1 MKGQILFKKIGEF
14 MKIRIKEYW
23 NKLKAEYK
31 NKYKEN
37 IFKNYEQ
44 TVPVFEEFRNFLNEL
59 LNKYPT
65 NVDIICILASVELE
79 LGYQETAIKL
89 LEDFILK
96 YKDVINDVDK
106 ARIYTN
112 LGFYY
117 EADKKQ
123 DEYLLEAEKL
133 NSPFVETYKG
143 LALTYFS
150 NYEYNKATENL
161 YKSLKYFEKSLKI
174 TNDYEIY
181 FGYAVCL
188 FETKQYQK
196 AKEIFEELLL
206 EYPNRMRLLLSIS
219 YCEAYLGNKE
229 KAIHYLKQVKVD
241 QDENYYLATDDI
253 HDFQIFEVYYFLEE
267 YDLFLEECEK
277 VIESFYFADWD
288 HYFYTLWLKNES
300 EKFNKYIDK
309 YKNEMLEAIKEA
321 KIDDDFSD
329 EEERQDYIKSYKE
342 DLEKLITMSNKIQNG
357 NYKPKIELK
366 LYPEYECFLIDCI
379 RHNF

>member
-1 MKGQILFKKIGEF
+1 MQILFVF
-14 MKIRIKEYW
+14 QLLQNQNQDIRK
-23 NKLKAEYK
+23 
-31 NKYKEN
+31 
-37 IFKNYEQ
+37 
-44 TVPVFEEFRNFLNEL
+44 
-59 LNKYPT
+59 
-65 NVDIICILASVELE
+65 
-79 LGYQETAIKL
+79 TAIKL
-89 LEDFILK
+89 LEDFISK
-96 YKDVINDVDK
+96 YKNTISDTDK

-112 LGFYY
+112 LGFYH
-117 EADKKQ
+117 EFGEKQ
-123 DEYLLEAEKL
+123 GDIYQKAEKL

-150 NYEYNKATENL
+150 NYEYNKTTEDL
-161 YKSLKYFEKSLKI
+161 YKSLKYFEKALKI

-229 KAIHYLKQVKVD
+229 KAIYYLKQVKVD
-241 QDENYYLATDDI
+241 QDKNYYLATDDI
-253 HDFQIFEVYYFLEE
+253 DDFQVFEVYYFLEE

-288 HYFYTLWLKNES
+288 HYFYTLWIKNEN

-309 YKNEMLEAIKEA
+309 YKNEMLEAIKET
-321 KIDDDFSD
+321 KIDDDFSN
-329 EEERQDYIKSYKE
+329 EEEREEYIKSYKE

-357 NYKPKIELK
+357 K
-366 LYPEYECFLIDCI
+366 L
-379 RHNF
+379 

>member
-1 MKGQILFKKIGEF
+1 MKK
-14 MKIRIKEYW
+14 RIKEYW
-23 NKLKAEYK
+23 DKLEAEYED
-31 NKYKEN
+31 KYKEN

-44 TVPVFEEFRNFLNEL
+44 TVPVFEKFRDFLNEL
-59 LNKYPT
+59 KSEYPT
-65 NVDIICILASVELE
+65 DVDVICILASIELE
-79 LGYQETAIKL
+79 LGYQKTAIKL

-106 ARIYTN
+106 VRIYTN

-150 NYEYNKATENL
+150 NYENDKATEDL
-161 YKSLKYFEKSLKI
+161 YKSLKYFEKALKI

-188 FETKQYQK
+188 FEAKQYQK
-196 AKEIFEELLL
+196 AKEIFEDLLIK
-206 EYPNRMRLLLSIS
+206 YPNRMRLLLSIS

-229 KAIHYLKQVKVD
+229 KALHYLKQVKVD
-241 QDENYYLATDDI
+241 QDKNYYLGTDDI
-253 HDFQIFEVYYFLEE
+253 DDFQVFEVYYFLEE

-277 VIESFYFADWD
+277 EIMRYYFADWD
-288 HYFYTLWLKNES
+288 HYFYTLWIKNEN
-300 EKFNKYIDK
+300 EKFNKYIEK
-309 YKNEMLEAIKEA
+309 YKNEMLEAIEEA
-321 KIDDDFSD
+321 KMDDDFSD
-329 EEERQDYIKSYKE
+329 EEERQDYIKSYEE

-366 LYPEYECFLIDCI
+366 LYPEYVCFLIDCI

>member
-1 MKGQILFKKIGEF
+1 

-150 NYEYNKATENL
+150 NYEYNKATEDL
-161 YKSLKYFEKSLKI
+161 YKSLKYFEKALKI

-181 FGYAVCL
+181 F
-188 FETKQYQK
+188 
-196 AKEIFEELLL
+196 

-309 YKNEMLEAIKEA
+309 YKNEMLEAIKEV

>member
-1 MKGQILFKKIGEF
+1 MKTR
-14 MKIRIKEYW
+14 MKEYW
-23 NKLKAEYK
+23 NKLKVEYED
-31 NKYKEN
+31 KYKEN
-37 IFKNYEQ
+37 IFKNCEQ
-44 TVPVFEEFRNFLNEL
+44 TVPVFEEFRKFLNEL
-59 LNKYPT
+59 LSRYPT

-150 NYEYNKATENL
+150 NYEYNKATEDL
-161 YKSLKYFEKSLKI
+161 YKSLKYFEKALKI

-196 AKEIFEELLL
+196 AKEIFEDLLIK
-206 EYPNRMRLLLSIS
+206 YPNRMRLLLSIS

-229 KAIHYLKQVKVD
+229 KAIYYLKQVKVD
-241 QDENYYLATDDI
+241 QDKNYYLGTDDI
-253 HDFQIFEVYYFLEE
+253 DDFQVFEVYYFLEE

-277 VIESFYFADWD
+277 EIMRYYFADWD
-288 HYFYTLWLKNES
+288 HYFYTLWIKNEN
-300 EKFNKYIDK
+300 EKFNKYIEK
-309 YKNEMLEAIKEA
+309 YKNEMLEAIEEA

-329 EEERQDYIKSYKE
+329 EEERQDYIKSYEE
-342 DLEKLITMSNKIQNG
+342 DLEKLMTMSNKIQNG

-366 LYPEYECFLIDCI
+366 LYPEYGCFLIDCI

>member
-1 MKGQILFKKIGEF
+1 MKK
-14 MKIRIKEYW
+14 RIKEYW
-23 NKLKAEYK
+23 SKLKAEYE

-44 TVPVFEEFRNFLNEL
+44 TVPVFEEFRKFLNEL
-59 LNKYPT
+59 LSRYPT
-65 NVDIICILASVELE
+65 NVDIVCTLASVELE
-79 LGYQETAIKL
+79 LRYQETSIKL

-106 ARIYTN
+106 VRIYTN

-143 LALTYFS
+143 LTLTYFS
-150 NYEYNKATENL
+150 NYENDKATEDL
-161 YKSLKYFEKSLKI
+161 YKSLKYFEKALKI

-241 QDENYYLATDDI
+241 QDENYYLGTDDI
-253 HDFQIFEVYYFLEE
+253 GEFEVFEVYYFLEE

-277 VIESFYFADWD
+277 EIMRYYFADWD
-288 HYFYTLWLKNES
+288 HYFYILWIKNEN
-300 EKFNKYIDK
+300 EKFNKYIEK
-309 YKNEMLEAIKEA
+309 YKNEMLEAIEEA

-329 EEERQDYIKSYKE
+329 EEERQDYIKSYEE
-342 DLEKLITMSNKIQNG
+342 DLEKLMTMSNKIQNG

-366 LYPEYECFLIDCI
+366 LYPEYGCFLIDCI

>member
-1 MKGQILFKKIGEF
+1 

-23 NKLKAEYK
+23 NKLKAEYE
-31 NKYKEN
+31 NKYKEK

-44 TVPVFEEFRNFLNEL
+44 TVPVFEEFRDFLNEL

-65 NVDIICILASVELE
+65 NVDIICILSSVKLE

-89 LEDFILK
+89 LEDFTLK
-96 YKDVINDVDK
+96 YKDIISNIDK

-150 NYEYNKATENL
+150 NYEYSKATENL
-161 YKSLKYFEKSLKI
+161 YKSLEYFEKSLKI

-196 AKEIFEELLL
+196 AKEIFEDLLIK
-206 EYPNRMRLLLSIS
+206 YPNRMRLLLSIS

-229 KAIHYLKQVKVD
+229 KAIYYLKQVKVD
-241 QDENYYLATDDI
+241 QDKNYYLGTDDI
-253 HDFQIFEVYYFLEE
+253 DDFQVFEVYYFLEE

-277 VIESFYFADWD
+277 EIMRYYFADWD
-288 HYFYTLWLKNES
+288 HYFYTLWIKNEN
-300 EKFNKYIDK
+300 EKFNKYIEK
-309 YKNEMLEAIKEA
+309 YKNEMLEAIEEA

-329 EEERQDYIKSYKE
+329 EEERQDYIKSYEE
-342 DLEKLITMSNKIQNG
+342 DLEKLMTMSNKIQNG

-366 LYPEYECFLIDCI
+366 LYPEYGCFLIDCI

>member
-1 MKGQILFKKIGEF
+1 MKKV
-14 MKIRIKEYW
+14 IKEFW
-23 NKLKAEYK
+23 NVLKSEYE
-31 NKYKEN
+31 NEYKEN
-37 IFKNYEQ
+37 IFKNYNQ
-44 TVPVFEEFRNFLNEL
+44 TEHVLENFRTYLKDLFF
-59 LNKYPT
+59 KYPS
-65 NVDIICILASVELE
+65 NVDIVCVLASVELE
-79 LGYQETAIKL
+79 LRYEENAIKL

-150 NYEYNKATENL
+150 NYEYNKTTEDL
-161 YKSLKYFEKSLKI
+161 YKSLKYFEKALKI

-329 EEERQDYIKSYKE
+329 EEERQDYIKSYEE
-342 DLEKLITMSNKIQNG
+342 DLEKLMTMSNKIQNG

-366 LYPEYECFLIDCI
+366 LYPDYGCFLIDCI

>member
-1 MKGQILFKKIGEF
+1 MKTR
-14 MKIRIKEYW
+14 MKEYW
-23 NKLKAEYK
+23 NKLKVEYED
-31 NKYKEN
+31 KYKEN

-44 TVPVFEEFRNFLNEL
+44 TVPVFEEFRKFLNEFL
-59 LNKYPT
+59 SRYPT

-123 DEYLLEAEKL
+123 DEYLLKAEKL
-133 NSPFVETYKG
+133 NSPFLETYKG

-150 NYEYNKATENL
+150 NYEYNKTTEDL
-161 YKSLKYFEKSLKI
+161 YKSLKYFEKALKI

-196 AKEIFEELLL
+196 AKEIFEDLLIK
-206 EYPNRMRLLLSIS
+206 YPNRMRLLLSIS

-229 KAIHYLKQVKVD
+229 KAIHYLKQVKVT
-241 QDENYYLATDDI
+241 QDENYYLSTDDI
-253 HDFQIFEVYYFLEE
+253 GEFEVFEVYYFLEE

-277 VIESFYFADWD
+277 EIMRYYFADWD
-288 HYFYTLWLKNES
+288 HYFYTLWIKNEN
-300 EKFNKYIDK
+300 EKFNKYIEK
-309 YKNEMLEAIKEA
+309 YKNEMLEAIEEA

-329 EEERQDYIKSYKE
+329 EEERQDYIKSYEE
-342 DLEKLITMSNKIQNG
+342 DLEKLITMSNKIQNE
-357 NYKPKIELK
+357 NYKPIIKLE
-366 LYPEYECFLIDCI
+366 LYPEYGCFLVDCI

>member
-1 MKGQILFKKIGEF
+1 MKK
-14 MKIRIKEYW
+14 RIKEYW
-23 NKLKAEYK
+23 DKLEAKYE
-31 NKYKEN
+31 NKYKEK

-44 TVPVFEEFRNFLNEL
+44 TVPVFEEFRKFLNEL
-59 LNKYPT
+59 LSRYPT

-123 DEYLLEAEKL
+123 DEYLLKAEKL
-133 NSPFVETYKG
+133 NSTFLETYKG

-150 NYEYNKATENL
+150 NYEYNKATEDL
-161 YKSLKYFEKSLKI
+161 CKSLNYFEKALKI
-174 TNDYEIY
+174 TNDYEIH

-188 FETKQYQK
+188 FEAKQYQK
-196 AKEIFEELLL
+196 AKEIFEELLIK
-206 EYPNRMRLLLSIS
+206 YPNRMRLLLSIS

-309 YKNEMLEAIKEA
+309 YKNEMLEAIEEA

-329 EEERQDYIKSYKE
+329 EEERQDYIKSYEE

-366 LYPEYECFLIDCI
+366 LYPEYVCFLIDCI

>member
-1 MKGQILFKKIGEF
+1 MKK
-14 MKIRIKEYW
+14 RIKEYW
-23 NKLKAEYK
+23 DKLEAEYED
-31 NKYKEN
+31 KYKEN

-44 TVPVFEEFRNFLNEL
+44 TVPVFEKFRDFLNEL
-59 LNKYPT
+59 KSEYPT
-65 NVDIICILASVELE
+65 DVDVICILASIELE
-79 LGYQETAIKL
+79 LGYQKTAIKL

-106 ARIYTN
+106 VRIYTN

-150 NYEYNKATENL
+150 NYENDKATEDL
-161 YKSLKYFEKSLKI
+161 YKSLKYFEKALKI

-188 FETKQYQK
+188 FEAKQYQK
-196 AKEIFEELLL
+196 AKEIFEDLLIK
-206 EYPNRMRLLLSIS
+206 YPNRMRLLLSIS

-229 KAIHYLKQVKVD
+229 KALHYLKQVKVD
-241 QDENYYLATDDI
+241 QDKNYYLGTDDI
-253 HDFQIFEVYYFLEE
+253 DDFQVFEVYYFLEE

-277 VIESFYFADWD
+277 EIMRYYFADWD
-288 HYFYTLWLKNES
+288 HYFYTLWIKNEK

-309 YKNEMLEAIKEA
+309 YKNEMLEAIEEA

-329 EEERQDYIKSYKE
+329 EEERQDYIKSYEE

-366 LYPEYECFLIDCI
+366 LYPEYVCFLIDCI

>member
-1 MKGQILFKKIGEF
+1 
-14 MKIRIKEYW
+14 
-23 NKLKAEYK
+23 
-31 NKYKEN
+31 
-37 IFKNYEQ
+37 
-44 TVPVFEEFRNFLNEL
+44 
-59 LNKYPT
+59 
-65 NVDIICILASVELE
+65 
-79 LGYQETAIKL
+79 
-89 LEDFILK
+89 
-96 YKDVINDVDK
+96 
-106 ARIYTN
+106 
-112 LGFYY
+112 
-117 EADKKQ
+117 
-123 DEYLLEAEKL
+123 
-133 NSPFVETYKG
+133 
-143 LALTYFS
+143 
-150 NYEYNKATENL
+150 
-161 YKSLKYFEKSLKI
+161 
-174 TNDYEIY
+174 
-181 FGYAVCL
+181 
-188 FETKQYQK
+188 
-196 AKEIFEELLL
+196 
-206 EYPNRMRLLLSIS
+206 MRLLLSIS

-241 QDENYYLATDDI
+241 QDKNYYLATDDI
-253 HDFQIFEVYYFLEE
+253 GEFEVFEVYYFLEE
-267 YDLFLEECEK
+267 YDLFLEKCEK

>member
-1 MKGQILFKKIGEF
+1 MKK
-14 MKIRIKEYW
+14 RIKEYW
-23 NKLKAEYK
+23 DKLEAKYE
-31 NKYKEN
+31 NKYKEK

-44 TVPVFEEFRNFLNEL
+44 TVPVFEEFRKFLNEL
-59 LNKYPT
+59 LSRYPT

-150 NYEYNKATENL
+150 NYEYNKTTEDL
-161 YKSLKYFEKSLKI
+161 YKSLKYFEKVSKI
-174 TNDYEIY
+174 INNYEIH

-196 AKEIFEELLL
+196 AKEVFEELLL
-206 EYPNRMRLLLSIS
+206 EYPNRMRLLLGIS
-219 YCEAYLGNKE
+219 YCETYLGNKE
-229 KAIHYLKQVKVD
+229 RALHYLKQVKVA

-253 HDFQIFEVYYFLEE
+253 GEFEVFEVYYFLEE
-267 YDLFLEECEK
+267 YNLFLEECEK
-277 VIESFYFADWD
+277 VIESFNFADWD
-288 HYFYTLWLKNES
+288 HYFYTLWIKNED
-300 EKFNKYIDK
+300 EKFNKYIEK
-309 YKNEMLEAIKEA
+309 YKNEMLEAIEEA
-321 KIDDDFSD
+321 KIDDDFSG
-329 EEERQDYIKSYKE
+329 EEERQDCIKSYEE
-342 DLEKLITMSNKIQNG
+342 DLEKLMTMSNKIQNG

-366 LYPEYECFLIDCI
+366 LYPEYGCFLIDCI

>member
-1 MKGQILFKKIGEF
+1 
-14 MKIRIKEYW
+14 MKIKIKEYW
-23 NKLKAEYK
+23 NKLKAEYE

-89 LEDFILK
+89 LEDFISK
-96 YKDVINDVDK
+96 YKDIINDIDK

-150 NYEYNKATENL
+150 NYECNKTTEDL
-161 YKSLKYFEKSLKI
+161 YKSLKYFEKVSKI
-174 TNDYEIY
+174 INNYEIH

-196 AKEIFEELLL
+196 AKEVFEKLLL

-241 QDENYYLATDDI
+241 QDENYCLATDDI
-253 HDFQIFEVYYFLEE
+253 SEFEVFEVYYFLEE

-277 VIESFYFADWD
+277 VLMRYYFADWD
-288 HYFYTLWLKNES
+288 HYFYTLWIKNEN

-309 YKNEMLEAIKEA
+309 YKNEMLEAIKET
-321 KIDDDFSD
+321 KIDDDFSN
-329 EEERQDYIKSYKE
+329 EEEREEYIKSYKE

>member
-1 MKGQILFKKIGEF
+1 MKTR
-14 MKIRIKEYW
+14 MKEYW
-23 NKLKAEYK
+23 NKLKVEYED
-31 NKYKEN
+31 KYKEN

-44 TVPVFEEFRNFLNEL
+44 TVPVFEEFRKFLNEFL
-59 LNKYPT
+59 SRYPT
-65 NVDIICILASVELE
+65 NVDIICILASVGLE

-241 QDENYYLATDDI
+241 QDKNYYLATDDI
-253 HDFQIFEVYYFLEE
+253 GEFEVFEVYYFLEE

-277 VIESFYFADWD
+277 EIMRYYFADWD
-288 HYFYTLWLKNES
+288 HYFYTLWIKNEN
-300 EKFNKYIDK
+300 EKFNKYIEK
-309 YKNEMLEAIKEA
+309 YKNEMLEAIEEA

-329 EEERQDYIKSYKE
+329 EEERQDYIKSYEE
-342 DLEKLITMSNKIQNG
+342 DLEKLMTMSNKIQNG

-366 LYPEYECFLIDCI
+366 LYPEYGCFLIDCI

>member
-1 MKGQILFKKIGEF
+1 
-14 MKIRIKEYW
+14 MKIKIKEYW
-23 NKLKAEYK
+23 NKLKAEYE

-37 IFKNYEQ
+37 IFNNYEQ
-44 TVPVFEEFRNFLNEL
+44 TVPVFEEFRDFLNKL
-59 LNKYPT
+59 LNKSPT

-89 LEDFILK
+89 LEDFISK

-123 DEYLLEAEKL
+123 CEYLLEAEKL

-150 NYEYNKATENL
+150 NYECNKTTEDL
-161 YKSLKYFEKSLKI
+161 YKSLKYFEKVSKI
-174 TNDYEIY
+174 INNYEIY

-196 AKEIFEELLL
+196 AKEVFEKLSL

-241 QDENYYLATDDI
+241 QDKNYYLATDDI
-253 HDFQIFEVYYFLEE
+253 GEFEVFEVYYFLEE

-277 VIESFYFADWD
+277 ILMRYYFADWD
-288 HYFYTLWLKNES
+288 HYFYTLWIKNEN

-321 KIDDDFSD
+321 KIDDDFSN
-329 EEERQDYIKSYKE
+329 EEEREEYIKSYKE

-366 LYPEYECFLIDCI
+366 LYPEYECFLIDCV

>member
-1 MKGQILFKKIGEF
+1 MKTR
-14 MKIRIKEYW
+14 MKEYW
-23 NKLKAEYK
+23 NKLKVEYED
-31 NKYKEN
+31 KYKEN

-44 TVPVFEEFRNFLNEL
+44 TVPVFEEFRKFLNEL
-59 LNKYPT
+59 LSRYPT

-79 LGYQETAIKL
+79 LRYQETAIKL

-96 YKDVINDVDK
+96 YKDVISNIDK

-150 NYEYNKATENL
+150 NYEYNKTTEDL
-161 YKSLKYFEKSLKI
+161 YKSLKYFEKALKI
-174 TNDYEIY
+174 TNGYEIY

-196 AKEIFEELLL
+196 AKEIFEDLLIK
-206 EYPNRMRLLLSIS
+206 YPNRMRLLLSIS

-229 KAIHYLKQVKVD
+229 KAIHYLKQVKVT
-241 QDENYYLATDDI
+241 QDENYYLSTDDI
-253 HDFQIFEVYYFLEE
+253 GEFEVFEVYYFLEE

-277 VIESFYFADWD
+277 EIMRYYFADWD
-288 HYFYTLWLKNES
+288 HYFYTLWIKNEN
-300 EKFNKYIDK
+300 EKFNKYIEK
-309 YKNEMLEAIKEA
+309 YKNEMLEAIEEA

-329 EEERQDYIKSYKE
+329 EEERQDYIKSYEE
-342 DLEKLITMSNKIQNG
+342 DLEKLMTMSNKIQNG

-366 LYPEYECFLIDCI
+366 LYPEYGCFLIDCI

>member
-1 MKGQILFKKIGEF
+1 
-14 MKIRIKEYW
+14 MKIRMKEYW
-23 NKLKAEYK
+23 SKLKAEYED
-31 NKYKEN
+31 KYKEN
-37 IFKNYEQ
+37 IFNNYEQ
-44 TVPVFEEFRNFLNEL
+44 TVPVFKKFRKFLNEL
-59 LNKYPT
+59 LSRYPT

-89 LEDFILK
+89 LEDFTLK
-96 YKDVINDVDK
+96 YKDVISNIDK

-133 NSPFVETYKG
+133 NSPFVETYKE

-150 NYEYNKATENL
+150 NYEYNKTTEDL
-161 YKSLKYFEKSLKI
+161 YKSLKYFEKALKI

-196 AKEIFEELLL
+196 AKKIFEELLR

-241 QDENYYLATDDI
+241 QDKNYYLATDDI
-253 HDFQIFEVYYFLEE
+253 GEFEVFEVYYFLEE

-277 VIESFYFADWD
+277 EIMRYYFADWD
-288 HYFYTLWLKNES
+288 HYFYTLWLKNMN

-309 YKNEMLEAIKEA
+309 YRNEMLEAIKEA

-329 EEERQDYIKSYKE
+329 EEEREEYIKSYEE

>member
-1 MKGQILFKKIGEF
+1 MKTR
-14 MKIRIKEYW
+14 MKEYW
-23 NKLKAEYK
+23 DKLKVEYED
-31 NKYKEN
+31 KYKEN

-44 TVPVFEEFRNFLNEL
+44 TVPVFEEFRKFLNEL
-59 LNKYPT
+59 LSRYPT

-79 LGYQETAIKL
+79 LRYQETAIKL

-96 YKDVINDVDK
+96 YKDVISNIDK

-150 NYEYNKATENL
+150 NYEYNKTTEDL
-161 YKSLKYFEKSLKI
+161 YKSLKYFEKALKI

-196 AKEIFEELLL
+196 AKEIFEDLLIK
-206 EYPNRMRLLLSIS
+206 YPNRMRLLLSIS

-229 KAIHYLKQVKVD
+229 KAIHYLKQVKVT
-241 QDENYYLATDDI
+241 QDENYYLSTDDI
-253 HDFQIFEVYYFLEE
+253 GEFEVFEVYYFLEE

-277 VIESFYFADWD
+277 EIMRYYFADWD
-288 HYFYTLWLKNES
+288 HYFYTLWIKNEN
-300 EKFNKYIDK
+300 EKFNKYIEK
-309 YKNEMLEAIKEA
+309 YKNEMLEAIEEA

-329 EEERQDYIKSYKE
+329 EEERQDYIKSYEE
-342 DLEKLITMSNKIQNG
+342 DLEKLMTMSNKIQNG

-366 LYPEYECFLIDCI
+366 LYPEYGCFLIDCI

>member
-1 MKGQILFKKIGEF
+1 MKTR
-14 MKIRIKEYW
+14 MKEYW
-23 NKLKAEYK
+23 NKLKVEYED
-31 NKYKEN
+31 KYKEN

-44 TVPVFEEFRNFLNEL
+44 TVPVFEEFRKFLNEL
-59 LNKYPT
+59 LSRYPT

-112 LGFYY
+112 LSFYY

-123 DEYLLEAEKL
+123 DKYLLEAEKL

-150 NYEYNKATENL
+150 NYEYNKTTEDL
-161 YKSLKYFEKSLKI
+161 YKSLKYFEKALKI

-196 AKEIFEELLL
+196 AKEIFEDLLIK
-206 EYPNRMRLLLSIS
+206 YPNRMRLLLSIS

-229 KAIHYLKQVKVD
+229 KAIYYLKQVKVD
-241 QDENYYLATDDI
+241 QDKNYYLGTDDI
-253 HDFQIFEVYYFLEE
+253 GDFQVFEVYYFLEE

-277 VIESFYFADWD
+277 EIMRYYFADWD
-288 HYFYTLWLKNES
+288 HYFYTLWIKNEN
-300 EKFNKYIDK
+300 EKFNKYIEK
-309 YKNEMLEAIKEA
+309 YKNEMLEAIEEA

-329 EEERQDYIKSYKE
+329 EEERQDYIKSYEE
-342 DLEKLITMSNKIQNG
+342 DLEKLMTMSNKIQNG

-366 LYPEYECFLIDCI
+366 LYPEYGCFLIDCI

>member
-1 MKGQILFKKIGEF
+1 MKTR
-14 MKIRIKEYW
+14 MKEYW
-23 NKLKAEYK
+23 NKLKVEYED
-31 NKYKEN
+31 KYKEN

-44 TVPVFEEFRNFLNEL
+44 TVPVFEEFRKFLNEL
-59 LNKYPT
+59 LSRYPT
-65 NVDIICILASVELE
+65 NVDIICILASMELE

-123 DEYLLEAEKL
+123 DEYLLKAEKL
-133 NSPFVETYKG
+133 NSPFLETYKG

-150 NYEYNKATENL
+150 NYEYNKTTEDL
-161 YKSLKYFEKSLKI
+161 YKSLKYFEKALKI

-181 FGYAVCL
+181 FGYGVCL
-188 FETKQYQK
+188 FEIKQYQK
-196 AKEIFEELLL
+196 AKEIFEELLF

-229 KAIHYLKQVKVD
+229 KAMHYLKQVKVD

-253 HDFQIFEVYYFLEE
+253 GEFEVFEVYYFLEE

-277 VIESFYFADWD
+277 EIMRYYFADWD
-288 HYFYTLWLKNES
+288 HYFYTLWIKNEK
-300 EKFNKYIDK
+300 EKFNKYIEK
-309 YKNEMLEAIKEA
+309 YKNEMLEAIEEA

-329 EEERQDYIKSYKE
+329 EEERQDYIKSYEE
-342 DLEKLITMSNKIQNG
+342 DLEKLMTMSNKIQNG
-357 NYKPKIELK
+357 NYKPKIDLK
-366 LYPEYECFLIDCI
+366 LYPEYGCFLIDCI

>member
-1 MKGQILFKKIGEF
+1 MKTR
-14 MKIRIKEYW
+14 MKEYW
-23 NKLKAEYK
+23 DKLKVEYED
-31 NKYKEN
+31 KYKEN

-44 TVPVFEEFRNFLNEL
+44 TVPVFEEFRKFLNEL
-59 LNKYPT
+59 LSRYPT

-79 LGYQETAIKL
+79 LRYQETAIKL

-96 YKDVINDVDK
+96 YKDVISNIDK

-117 EADKKQ
+117 EAEKKQ

-150 NYEYNKATENL
+150 NYEYNKTTEDL
-161 YKSLKYFEKSLKI
+161 YKSLKYFEKALKI

-196 AKEIFEELLL
+196 AKEIFEDLLIK
-206 EYPNRMRLLLSIS
+206 YPNRMRLLLSIS

-229 KAIHYLKQVKVD
+229 KAIHYLKQVKVT
-241 QDENYYLATDDI
+241 QDENYYLSTDDI
-253 HDFQIFEVYYFLEE
+253 GEFEVFEVYYFLEE

-277 VIESFYFADWD
+277 EIMRYYFADWD
-288 HYFYTLWLKNES
+288 HYFYTLWIKNEN
-300 EKFNKYIDK
+300 EKFNKYIEK
-309 YKNEMLEAIKEA
+309 YKNEMLEAIEEA

-329 EEERQDYIKSYKE
+329 EEERQDYIKSYEE
-342 DLEKLITMSNKIQNG
+342 DLEKLMTMSNKIQNG

-366 LYPEYECFLIDCI
+366 LYPEYGCFLIDCI

>member
-1 MKGQILFKKIGEF
+1 MKTR
-14 MKIRIKEYW
+14 MKEYW
-23 NKLKAEYK
+23 DKLEAEYE

-44 TVPVFEEFRNFLNEL
+44 TVPVFEEFRKFLNEL
-59 LNKYPT
+59 LSRYPT
-65 NVDIICILASVELE
+65 NVDIICTLASVELE

-123 DEYLLEAEKL
+123 DEYLLKAEKL

-150 NYEYNKATENL
+150 NYENDKATEDL
-161 YKSLKYFEKSLKI
+161 YKSLKYFEKALKI

-181 FGYAVCL
+181 FGYGVCL
-188 FETKQYQK
+188 FEIKQYQK
-196 AKEIFEELLL
+196 AKEIFEELLF

-229 KAIHYLKQVKVD
+229 KAIYYLKQVKVD
-241 QDENYYLATDDI
+241 QDKNYYLATDDI
-253 HDFQIFEVYYFLEE
+253 GDFEVFEVYYFLEE

-277 VIESFYFADWD
+277 EIMRYYFADWD
-288 HYFYTLWLKNES
+288 HYFYTLWIKNEK

-309 YKNEMLEAIKEA
+309 YKNEILDNIEEA

-329 EEERQDYIKSYKE
+329 EEEREEYIKSYEE
-342 DLEKLITMSNKIQNG
+342 DLEKLITMSNEIQNG

>member
-1 MKGQILFKKIGEF
+1 
-14 MKIRIKEYW
+14 MKIKIKEYW
-23 NKLKAEYK
+23 NKLKAEYE

-37 IFKNYEQ
+37 IFNNYEQ
-44 TVPVFEEFRNFLNEL
+44 TVPVFEEFRDFLNKL
-59 LNKYPT
+59 LNKSPT

-89 LEDFILK
+89 LEDFISK

-123 DEYLLEAEKL
+123 CEYLLEAEKL

-150 NYEYNKATENL
+150 NYECNKTTEDL
-161 YKSLKYFEKSLKI
+161 YKSLKYFEKVSKI
-174 TNDYEIY
+174 INNYEIY

-196 AKEIFEELLL
+196 AKEVFEKLSL

-241 QDENYYLATDDI
+241 QDKNYYLATDDI
-253 HDFQIFEVYYFLEE
+253 GEFEVFEVYYFLEE

-277 VIESFYFADWD
+277 ILMRYYFADWD
-288 HYFYTLWLKNES
+288 HYFYTLWIKNEN

-321 KIDDDFSD
+321 KIDDDFSN
-329 EEERQDYIKSYKE
+329 EEEREEYIKSYKE
-342 DLEKLITMSNKIQNG
+342 DLEKLITMSNKIQNV

-366 LYPEYECFLIDCI
+366 LYPEYECFLIDCV

>member
-1 MKGQILFKKIGEF
+1 MKK
-14 MKIRIKEYW
+14 RIKEYW
-23 NKLKAEYK
+23 SKLKAEYEK
-31 NKYKEN
+31 KYKEN

-44 TVPVFEEFRNFLNEL
+44 TVAVFEEFRKFLNEL
-59 LNKYPT
+59 LSRYPT

-96 YKDVINDVDK
+96 YKDVISNIDK

-150 NYEYNKATENL
+150 NYEYNKATEDL
-161 YKSLKYFEKSLKI
+161 YKSLKYFEKALKI

-241 QDENYYLATDDI
+241 QDKNYYLATDDI

-329 EEERQDYIKSYKE
+329 EERQDYIKSYKE

>member
-1 MKGQILFKKIGEF
+1 

-112 LGFYY
+112 LSFYY

-123 DEYLLEAEKL
+123 DKYLLEAEKL

-150 NYEYNKATENL
+150 NYEYNKTTEDL
-161 YKSLKYFEKSLKI
+161 YKSLKYFEKALKI

-188 FETKQYQK
+188 FEAKQYQK

-309 YKNEMLEAIKEA
+309 YKNEMLEAIEEA

-329 EEERQDYIKSYKE
+329 EEERQDYIKSYEE
-342 DLEKLITMSNKIQNG
+342 DLEKLMTMSNKIQNG

>member
-1 MKGQILFKKIGEF
+1 

-59 LNKYPT
+59 LNKYPI

-79 LGYQETAIKL
+79 LGYQKTAIKL
-89 LEDFILK
+89 LEDFISK
-96 YKDVINDVDK
+96 YKNTISDTDK

-112 LGFYY
+112 LAFYH
-117 EADKKQ
+117 EFGEKQ
-123 DEYLLEAEKL
+123 GEYLLEAEKL

-150 NYEYNKATENL
+150 NYEYNKATEDL
-161 YKSLKYFEKSLKI
+161 YKSLKYFEKTSKI
-174 TNDYEIY
+174 TDDYEIY

-188 FETKQYQK
+188 FEAKQYQK
-196 AKEIFEELLL
+196 AKEIFKDLLI

-229 KAIHYLKQVKVD
+229 KALHYLKQVKVD
-241 QDENYYLATDDI
+241 QDKNYYLSTDDI
-253 HDFQIFEVYYFLEE
+253 DDFQVFEVYYFLEE

-277 VIESFYFADWD
+277 EIMRYYFADWD
-288 HYFYTLWLKNES
+288 HYFYTLWIKNEN

-309 YKNEMLEAIKEA
+309 YKDEIIDNIEEA

-329 EEERQDYIKSYKE
+329 EEERQDYIRSYEE

>member
-1 MKGQILFKKIGEF
+1 MKK
-14 MKIRIKEYW
+14 RIKEYW
-23 NKLKAEYK
+23 SKLKAEYEK
-31 NKYKEN
+31 KYKEN

-44 TVPVFEEFRNFLNEL
+44 TVAVFEEFRKFLNEL
-59 LNKYPT
+59 LSRYPT
-65 NVDIICILASVELE
+65 NVDIICTLASVELE

-96 YKDVINDVDK
+96 YKDVISNIDK

-150 NYEYNKATENL
+150 NYEYNKTTEDL
-161 YKSLKYFEKSLKI
+161 YKSLKYFEKVLKI

-181 FGYAVCL
+181 FGYGVCL

-253 HDFQIFEVYYFLEE
+253 GEFEVFEVYYFLEE

-277 VIESFYFADWD
+277 EIMRYYFADWD
-288 HYFYTLWLKNES
+288 HYFYTLWIKNEK

-309 YKNEMLEAIKEA
+309 YKNEMLETIEEA

-329 EEERQDYIKSYKE
+329 EEERQDYIRSYEE
-342 DLEKLITMSNKIQNG
+342 DLEKLMTMSNKIQNG

-366 LYPEYECFLIDCI
+366 LYPEYGCFLIDCI